1 MPLIYCAISS
11 HGFGHAAQTIP
22 LLNELGRRRAG
33 LKALLRTSVPA
44 SFFEDRLA
52 VEWEISP
59 AAPDVGCIQ
68 RGPLTIDIG
77 ATWRAHRRFHAD
89 WETRVEEEARL
100 IKSRAPALVLANI
113 PPLAVEAA
121 SRAGVPAVGFCTIS
135 WDGVLAPW
143 LDEAPDAA
151 EADGGR
157 AARAALLAQMRR
169 AYGLADQMIRPA
181 PGTEVTAF
189 RRVTDVGP
197 IARTL
202 TPERDRLRR
211 AIGAQPDERLVVV
224 GFGGIPPEQLPSEAL
239 EAMAGYR
246 FIISG
251 PVPSGAGRLH
261 RAEDTGLPFGTV
273 MASADIL
280 VTKPGYSTVVE
291 AVAHGLRMLY
301 VRRYN
306 FVDEPPL
313 VDYLHRYGLGLEL
326 SAEDFAAGRWRA
338 GLDALTALSRPADA
352 PPAPTGAAEA
362 ADLLASYL

>member
-1 MPLIYCAISS
+1 MPVIYCAISG

-33 LKALLRTSVPA
+33 LKALLRTNIPA
-44 SFFEDRLA
+44 TFFEGRLT
-52 VEWEISP
+52 VEWEMSP
-59 AAPDVGCIQ
+59 AATDVGCIQ

-77 ATWRAHRRFHAD
+77 ETWRAHRRFHED
-89 WETRVEEEARL
+89 WEARVEAEARL
-100 IKSRAPALVLANI
+100 IAARAPALVLANI

-121 SRAGVPAVGFCTIS
+121 ARAGVPAVGSCSIS

-143 LDEAPDAA
+143 MDEAPDTA
-151 EADGGR
+151 EADGGHATR
-157 AARAALLAQMRR
+157 QALLSRMQR
-169 AYGLADQMIRPA
+169 AYGLADLMIRPA
-181 PGTEVTAF
+181 PGTAMTAF
-189 RRVTDVGP
+189 RRVADVGP
-197 IARTL
+197 IARSL
-202 TPERDRLRR
+202 APERERLRR
-211 AIGAQPDERLVVV
+211 AVGARAGERLVVV
-224 GFGGIPPEQLPSEAL
+224 GFGGIPPERLPSEAL

-251 PVPSGAGRLH
+251 PVPSGATRLH
-261 RAEDTGLPFGTV
+261 RAEATGLPFGAV

-291 AVAHGLRMLY
+291 AVAQGLRVLY
-301 VRRYN
+301 VRRHT
-306 FVDEPPL
+306 FVDELPL

-338 GLDALTALSRPADA
+338 GLDALLTMPPPAES

-362 ADLLASYL
+362 AALLASYL